1 MWADFQRLC
10 VTVASEDFTV
20 FHYSSYESAKMNTL
34 ERKYGVN
41 DKDALELFRARMV
54 DLHPIVKRSAV
65 LPARGYGLKRIA
77 PFVGVKYSAADAGGA
92 QSIFWFQEYQRNPN
106 RRDILETLL
115 TYNREDCIAMKS
127 VEEWLR
133 RL

>member
-1 MWADFQRLC
+1 
-10 VTVASEDFTV
+10 
-20 FHYSSYESAKMNTL
+20 
-34 ERKYGVN
+34 
-41 DKDALELFRARMV
+41 MV
-54 DLHPIVKRSAV
+54 DLYPIVKRSVV

-77 PFVGVKYSAADAGGA
+77 PFVGVKYSADDAGGS
-92 QSIFWFQEYQRNPN
+92 QLHRVVSGIPVLKPS

-115 TYNREDCIAMKS
+115 TYNREDGVAIKS